1 MSELANFLSN
11 QPMLALFAT
20 MALGH
25 AVGAVSIKGF
35 SLGSGAVLFV
45 ALAVGA
51 FAPASAMPSA
61 LGSLG
66 LLLFL
71 YGVGLAY
78 GKQFFDGLTSP
89 VGLRANAASIIGVV
103 IMALMTVATVWL
115 FPNVSLPETLGVFA
129 GAGTSTSS
137 LQAAMA
143 LTGNNLPAT
152 GYSVAYPF
160 GVAIPILVIG
170 LYNAF
175 FRPRIAPQ
183 EPGAGQLAASGRGS
197 FDRLSRRSGPFG
209 RGARAAAAG

>member
-66 LLLFL
+66 LL
-71 YGVGLAY
+71 
-78 GKQFFDGLTSP
+78 
-89 VGLRANAASIIGVV
+89 
-103 IMALMTVATVWL
+103 
-115 FPNVSLPETLGVFA
+115 
-129 GAGTSTSS
+129 
-137 LQAAMA
+137 
-143 LTGNNLPAT
+143 PAP
-152 GYSVAYPF
+152 AP
-160 GVAIPILVIG
+160 APPRCR
-170 LYNAF
+170 
-175 FRPRIAPQ
+175 RPWH
-183 EPGAGQLAASGRGS
+183 
-197 FDRLSRRSGPFG
+197 
-209 RGARAAAAG
+209 